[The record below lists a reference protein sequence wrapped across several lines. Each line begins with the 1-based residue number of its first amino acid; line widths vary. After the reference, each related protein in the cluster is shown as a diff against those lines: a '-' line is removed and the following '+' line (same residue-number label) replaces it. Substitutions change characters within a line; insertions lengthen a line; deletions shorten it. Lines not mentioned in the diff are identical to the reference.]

1 MTSCVID
8 GEPAS
13 TRKTRFMKIPYAA
26 LLASGLALGQSLLT
40 DGQSLSPA
48 ARTLPAVNQSL
59 ILLKHPPGSIWQP
72 LPAHAA
78 PQQKM
83 DILIQGRTTGP
94 DQKPRPIFPSELPSL
109 NYRDLRRDSQG
120 HLHPPALP
128 PGYSSINKMPCL
140 VPDLALV
147 EHMPVRRMH
156 NADPINR
163 MPARP
168 WSTPDVT
175 KK

>member
-1 MTSCVID
+1 
-8 GEPAS
+8 
-13 TRKTRFMKIPYAA
+13 MKIPYAA
-26 LLASGLALGQSLLT
+26 LLAAGLALGQSLLT

-72 LPAHAA
+72 LPDPLGSQQALA

-83 DILIQGRTTGP
+83 GILSQGRTTGP
-94 DQKPRPIFPSELPSL
+94 DLKPRPIFPSELPSL
-109 NYRDLRRDSQG
+109 NYSDLRRDSQG

-128 PGYSSINKMPCL
+128 PGYTSVDKMPCL

-147 EHMPVRRMH
+147 EHMPIRRMH

-163 MPARP
+163 MPARA
-168 WSTPDVT
+168 WRTPDVT